1 MTNPAVAK
9 RMLITYAIC
18 IPVAALMGFLLTN
31 PLDYGTLGFIGLV
44 LLLLVS
50 PILIK
55 WHYPL
60 MVFALGCPM
69 VCFFLVGRPP
79 LGQVMVLLSLGLAIV
94 ERTTNSEKRF
104 ISVPVMIWPLVFI
117 FGVVV
122 MTAKLTGGIGFHSLG
137 GDTGGGQKYLAVFV
151 GIATYFALSSQ
162 KIPRARWKFYLGLY
176 VLSGLAGVFSD
187 LFPVLPS
194 PLNLI
199 NLLFPPSISLD
210 KDMVLGTS
218 RLGALS
224 GAFGIVPTYLLA
236 RYGLRGIFGTS
247 RLWRPVLFLVCVALT
262 MLGGFRSVVSWYALL
277 IILMLFLEGL
287 HRTRVAALLVIIG
300 LMGAML
306 LGVFSD
312 RLPFTFQRALCFL
325 PFNWQTEAVM
335 DAQASSDWRH
345 GIWRAMWP
353 KVPGY
358 LLLGKGFA
366 LNAEDYQNIGTG
378 AFANIRASH
387 LDASEEALA
396 ISSDFHSGP
405 LSTLIPFG
413 LWGAIGM
420 IWLMAATI
428 FCLYRNYK
436 YGGAE
441 LQVFNAYLLACGL
454 ALMFNFFFIFG
465 AVPND
470 VNGLARLAGLS
481 VAMNWGVARRPV
493 QPSVNPLIKPRPLP
507 TPQPA

>member
-1 MTNPAVAK
+1 MTNPAVAM

-18 IPVAALMGFLLTN
+18 IPVAVLVGYLLTN

-55 WHYPL
+55 WHYPI
-60 MVFALGCPM
+60 MVFSLGCPM
-69 VCFFLVGRPP
+69 TCFFLVGHPP
-79 LGQVMVLLSLGLAIV
+79 LSQVMVLLSLGLAVV

-104 ISVPVMIWPLVFI
+104 LNVPAMTWPLLFI
-117 FGVVV
+117 FGVVF

-137 GDTGGGQKYLAVFV
+137 GNTGGGQKYLAVFV
-151 GIATYFALSSQ
+151 GIATYFALASQ
-162 KIPRARWKFYLGLY
+162 KIPRARWKFYLALY
-176 VLSGLAGVFSD
+176 VLAGLTGVFSD

-210 KDMVLGTS
+210 KDMVLGTT
-218 RLGALS
+218 RLGALA

-236 RYGLRGIFGTS
+236 RYGLRGIFWTD
-247 RLWRPVLFLVCVALT
+247 RLWRPVLFLVCFVLT

-277 IILMLFLEGL
+277 IIMMLFLEGL
-287 HRTRVAALLVIIG
+287 HRTRVTALLVMIC
-300 LMGAML
+300 LLGAML

-312 RLPFTFQRALCFL
+312 RLPYTFQRALCFL
-325 PFNWQTEAVM
+325 PFKWQTEAVM
-335 DAQASSDWRH
+335 DAQSSSDWRH

-353 KVPGY
+353 KVPEY
-358 LLLGKGFA
+358 LLLGKGFTLSQA
-366 LNAEDYQNIGTG
+366 DYQNIGNGT
-378 AFANIRASH
+378 FSQIRNSH
-387 LDASEEALA
+387 LAAEDEALA
-396 ISSDFHSGP
+396 ISSDFHNGP

-413 LWGAIGM
+413 LWGGIGM

-428 FCLYRNYK
+428 FCLYRNYR
-436 YGGAE
+436 YGDAE
-441 LQVFNAYLLACGL
+441 LQVFNAYMLACGF

-465 AVPND
+465 AFPND

-481 VAMNWGVARRPV
+481 IAMNWGVARRPA
-493 QPSVNPLIKPRPLP
+493 QASVNPLIKPRPLP
-507 TPQPA
+507 APQPA